1 MAPTSL
7 CAGMSATCCLPRKE
21 KEIMPLVKMEYH
33 AKLQQALKKRLPICK
48 IVGRQ
53 FERK

>member
-1 MAPTSL
+1 MGSNSP

-21 KEIMPLVKMEYH
+21 KEIMAIVKMEYH

-53 FERK
+53 FESK

>member
-1 MAPTSL
+1 MASTSP
-7 CAGMSATCCLPRKE
+7 CAGMSATCCLSRKE
-21 KEIMPLVKMEYH
+21 KEIMPIVKLEYH
-33 AKLQQALKKRLPICK
+33 GKLQQALKKRLPICK